1 MKNAILFLF
10 LCISF
15 STLGQPIQHPGIV
28 LDTIYNNSRFI
39 YSWNDGAMLTQAVDS
54 GNFFSLTGS
63 NIELTLIKKRIVG
76 MGDTLIKEEKIQI
89 RFADIRSA
97 LKEFFSDQNLK
108 KAIREALE
116 PSYKIKV
123 SQE

>member
-1 MKNAILFLF
+1 
-10 LCISF
+10 
-15 STLGQPIQHPGIV
+15 
-28 LDTIYNNSRFI
+28 
-39 YSWNDGAMLTQAVDS
+39 MLTQAVDS